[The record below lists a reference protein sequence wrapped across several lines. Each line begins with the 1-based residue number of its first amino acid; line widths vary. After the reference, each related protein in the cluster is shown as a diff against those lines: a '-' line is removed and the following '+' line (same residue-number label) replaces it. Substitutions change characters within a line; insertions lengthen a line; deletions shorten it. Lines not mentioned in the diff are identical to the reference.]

1 MESERAREEE
11 CSILLV
17 CCVVAAYAGDVAED
31 RHQCDVSGDG
41 GVVLGESLDNDS
53 RVYDLIVETFKKR
66 KVATNGRA
74 MLIVPHHPDL
84 PRLFQTGKASDGDS
98 THRKP
103 QYEQMIAVQ
112 GEDEIAL
119 QGSVDYHPQSDS
131 LVGFCGPSPDGD
143 ASVYNRILDAFNT
156 QKVATQGRVVMIVPH
171 SE

>member
-1 MESERAREEE
+1 
-11 CSILLV
+11 
-17 CCVVAAYAGDVAED
+17 VVAVTARPLHREGAFAGAAPQLQLALDGLPALCTPERGARRTSITKDIMVALQVEFGPACA
-31 RHQCDVSGDG
+31 RFVHAN
-41 GVVLGESLDNDS
+41 LGP
-53 RVYDLIVETFKKR
+53 I
-66 KVATNGRA
+66 G
-74 MLIVPHHPDL
+74 
-84 PRLFQTGKASDGDS
+84 LFQTGKASDGDS
-98 THRKP
+98 TRRKP
-103 QYEQMIAVQ
+103 QYEQMTAVQ